1 MSNVPANLYY
11 SASHQWLAVEADG
24 SAAVG
29 ISDFAQE
36 ALGDVMFVEFPSLGM
51 AVAKD
56 EACAV
61 VESVKSASDV
71 FAPVSGTV
79 IEVNSALESAPEQLN
94 QAPYQAWLFKLR
106 LADAK
111 ELETL
116 LSATAYQ
123 ALTVAQ
129 SD

>member
-1 MSNVPANLYY
+1 VSNVRANLYY
-11 SASHQWLAVEADG
+11 SASHQWLAVDDDG

-36 ALGDVMFVEFPSLGM
+36 ALGDVVFVEFPSLGM
-51 AVAKD
+51 SVAKD
-56 EACAV
+56 QACAV

-79 IEVNSALESAPEQLN
+79 IEVNSTLESAPEQIN
-94 QAPYQAWLFKLR
+94 QAPYKAWLFKLR
-106 LADAK
+106 LADTK

-116 LSATAYQ
+116 LSAAAYQ
-123 ALTVAQ
+123 ALTAAQ
-129 SD
+129 ND